1 MYMRVVKVLNTSI
14 VLAKR
19 NDNKEVIAM
28 GKGIGF
34 RSRPG
39 DMINENEIEKVYI
52 VENEGMSSDMTAL
65 MRETPEEYLIL
76 ADEIISY
83 AKQVLSRDLSE
94 NLYFSLT
101 DHLHMA
107 AKRFKSNITIQNRML
122 WEVQKFYP
130 QEFLI
135 GKQALK
141 FIKDKLGLDL
151 PEEEAAN
158 IAFHLVNAQQT
169 EQNMSQ
175 VMMMTTTVKDILNII
190 RIHYGIELDTSSINY
205 SRFLTHLQF
214 FVQRLLENTMLESKD
229 DELLERIS
237 SKYPEESNCVSKIN
251 NYIGAKFER
260 FMSNEE
266 RLYLIIHISRV
277 MDRAH

>member
-1 MYMRVVKVLNTSI
+1 MKVVKVLNTSI

-19 NDNKEVIAM
+19 DDNKEVIAM
-28 GKGIGF
+28 GRGIGF

-39 DMINENEIEKVYI
+39 DILDSNEIEKIYV

-65 MRETPEEYLIL
+65 MKETPKEYLIL

-107 AKRFKSNITIQNRML
+107 VKRFQDHITIQNRMF

-135 GKQALK
+135 GKRALE
-141 FIKDKLGLDL
+141 FIKEKLDLEL

-169 EQNMSQ
+169 DNNMNQ
-175 VMMMTTTVKDILNII
+175 VMIMTNTVKDILNII
-190 RIHYGIELDTSSINY
+190 RIHYNVELDTSSINY

-214 FVQRLLENTMLESKD
+214 FVQRLLENNMLESKD
-229 DELLERIS
+229 TELLERIVD
-237 SKYPEESNCVSKIN
+237 KYPDESLCVSKIN
-251 NYIGAKFER
+251 NYIIAR
-260 FMSNEE
+260 FDTSMSDEE
-266 RLYLIIHISRV
+266 TLYLIVHISRV
-277 MDRAH
+277 MDRPH

>member
-1 MYMRVVKVLNTSI
+1 MRVVKVLNTSI

-39 DMINENEIEKVYI
+39 DIINENEIEKVYV

-214 FVQRLLENTMLESKD
+214 FVQRLLENTMLQSKD

-260 FMSNEE
+260 FMSDEE

>member
-1 MYMRVVKVLNTSI
+1 MRVVKVLNTSI

>member
-1 MYMRVVKVLNTSI
+1 MRVVKVLNTSI

-39 DMINENEIEKVYI
+39 DIINENEIEKVYV

>member
-1 MYMRVVKVLNTSI
+1 MRVVKVLNTSI

-19 NDNKEVIAM
+19 NDNKEIIAM

-39 DMINENEIEKVYI
+39 DIINENEIEKVYV
-52 VENEGMSSDMTAL
+52 VENEDMSSDMTAL
-65 MRETPEEYLIL
+65 MKETPEEYLIL

-141 FIKDKLGLDL
+141 FIEIKLGLDL

-175 VMMMTTTVKDILNII
+175 VMIMTNTVKDILNII
-190 RIHYGIELDTSSINY
+190 RIHYGIELDTLSINY

-237 SKYPEESNCVSKIN
+237 GKYPEESSCVSKIN

-266 RLYLIIHISRV
+266 MLYLIIHISRV
-277 MDRAH
+277 MDRTD

>member
-1 MYMRVVKVLNTSI
+1 MRVVKVLNTSI

-214 FVQRLLENTMLESKD
+214 FVQRLLENSMLESKD

>member
-1 MYMRVVKVLNTSI
+1 MRVVKVLNTSI

-214 FVQRLLENTMLESKD
+214 FVQRLLENSMLESKD

-251 NYIGAKFER
+251 NYIGAKFKR

>member
-1 MYMRVVKVLNTSI
+1 MRVVKVLNTSI

-19 NDNKEVIAM
+19 NDSKEVIAM

-39 DMINENEIEKVYI
+39 DIINESEIEKVYV

-65 MRETPEEYLIL
+65 MKETPKEYLIL

-83 AKQVLSRDLSE
+83 AKQVLSRDLSD

-141 FIKDKLGLDL
+141 FIKDRLELDL

-175 VMMMTTTVKDILNII
+175 VMMMTNTVKDILNII
-190 RIHYGIELDTSSINY
+190 RIHYGIELDTLSINY

-237 SKYPEESNCVSKIN
+237 NKYPEESNCVSKIN

-260 FMSNEE
+260 YMSKEE

>member
-1 MYMRVVKVLNTSI
+1 MKVVKVLNTSI
-14 VLAKR
+14 VLAR
-19 NDNKEVIAM
+19 RADHKEVIAM

-34 RSRPG
+34 KSRPG
-39 DMINENEIEKVYI
+39 DILSESEIEKIYV

-65 MRETPEEYLIL
+65 MKETPKEYLIL

-83 AKQVLSRDLSE
+83 AKQILSRDLSE

-107 AKRFKSNITIQNRML
+107 AKRFNDNITIQNRMF

-135 GKQALK
+135 GKQALQ
-141 FIKDKLGLDL
+141 FIKDKLGLAL

-169 EQNMSQ
+169 DDNMNQ
-175 VMMMTTTVKDILNII
+175 VMIMTSAVKDILNII
-190 RIHYGIELDTSSINY
+190 RIHYQVELDTSSINY

-214 FVQRLLENTMLESKD
+214 FVQRLLEDNMLESKD
-229 DELLERIS
+229 NELLERIV
-237 SKYPEESNCVSKIN
+237 SKYPDESNCVAQIN
-251 NYIGAKFER
+251 KYISAR
-260 FMSNEE
+260 FGTSMSDEE
-266 RLYLIIHISRV
+266 TLYLIVHISRV
-277 MDRAH
+277 MDRPH

>member
-1 MYMRVVKVLNTSI
+1 MKVVKVLNTSI
-14 VLAKR
+14 VLAR
-19 NDNKEVIAM
+19 RADHKEVIAM

-34 RSRPG
+34 KSRPG
-39 DMINENEIEKVYI
+39 DILNESEIEKIYV

-65 MRETPEEYLIL
+65 MKETPKEYLIL

-83 AKQVLSRDLSE
+83 AKQILSRDLSE

-107 AKRFKSNITIQNRML
+107 AKRFNDKITIQNRMF

-135 GKQALK
+135 GKQALQ
-141 FIKDKLGLDL
+141 FIEDKLGLAL

-169 EQNMSQ
+169 DDNMNQ
-175 VMMMTTTVKDILNII
+175 VMIMTSAVKDILNII
-190 RIHYGIELDTSSINY
+190 RIHYQVELDTSSMNY

-214 FVQRLLENTMLESKD
+214 FVQRLLEDNMLESKD
-229 DELLERIS
+229 NELLERIA
-237 SKYPEESNCVSKIN
+237 SKYPDESNCVAQIN
-251 NYIGAKFER
+251 KYISAR
-260 FMSNEE
+260 FDTSMSDEE
-266 RLYLIIHISRV
+266 TLYLIVHISRV
-277 MDRAH
+277 MDRPH

>member
-1 MYMRVVKVLNTSI
+1 MRVVKVLNTSI

-39 DMINENEIEKVYI
+39 DIINENEIEKVYV

-107 AKRFKSNITIQNRML
+107 ANRFKSNITIQNRML

>member
-1 MYMRVVKVLNTSI
+1 MRVVKVLNTSI

-237 SKYPEESNCVSKIN
+237 SKYPEEHNCVSKIN

>member
-1 MYMRVVKVLNTSI
+1 MRVVKVLNTSI

-39 DMINENEIEKVYI
+39 DIVNENEIEKVYV

-65 MRETPEEYLIL
+65 MKETPKEYLIL

-107 AKRFKSNITIQNRML
+107 TKRFKSNITVQNRML

-135 GKQALK
+135 GKQALG
-141 FIKDKLGLDL
+141 FIKDKIEIDL

-169 EQNMSQ
+169 DNNMSQ
-175 VMMMTTTVKDILNII
+175 VIIMTNTVKDILNII
-190 RIHYGIELDTSSINY
+190 RIHYGVELDTLSINY

-214 FVQRLLENTMLESKD
+214 FVQRLLENKMLESKD

-237 SKYPEESNCVSKIN
+237 IKYPEESSCVSKIN
-251 NYIGAKFER
+251 NYIGAKFDR

-277 MDRAH
+277 MDRND

>member
-1 MYMRVVKVLNTSI
+1 MRVVKVLNTSI

-28 GKGIGF
+28 GRGIGF

-39 DMINENEIEKVYI
+39 DMIHDHEIEKVYV

-65 MRETPEEYLIL
+65 MKETPKEYLIL

-83 AKQVLSRDLSE
+83 AKQALSRDLSE

-107 AKRFKSNITIQNRML
+107 AKRFKSNIQIQNRML

-141 FIKDKLGLDL
+141 FIKDRLELDL

-175 VMMMTTTVKDILNII
+175 VMIMTNTVKDILNII
-190 RIHYGIELDTSSINY
+190 RIHYGIELDTLSINY

>member
-1 MYMRVVKVLNTSI
+1 MRVVKVLNTSI

-39 DMINENEIEKVYI
+39 DIINENEIEKVYV
-52 VENEGMSSDMTAL
+52 VENEGMSSDMTTL
-65 MRETPEEYLIL
+65 MKETPEEYLIL

-135 GKQALK
+135 GKQALN

-175 VMMMTTTVKDILNII
+175 VMMMTNTVKDILNII

>member
-1 MYMRVVKVLNTSI
+1 MRVVKILNTSI

-28 GKGIGF
+28 GRGIGY

-39 DMINENEIEKVYI
+39 DIINENEIEKVYV

-65 MRETPEEYLIL
+65 MKETPKEYLIL
-76 ADEIISY
+76 ADEIISH

-158 IAFHLVNAQQT
+158 IAFHLVNAQQND
-169 EQNMSQ
+169 QNMGQ
-175 VMMMTTTVKDILNII
+175 VMIMTNTVKDILNII
-190 RIHYGIELDTSSINY
+190 RIHYGIELDTLSINY

-214 FVQRLLENTMLESKD
+214 FVQRLLENKMLESKD

-237 SKYPEESNCVSKIN
+237 SKYPEESICVSKIN
-251 NYIGAKFER
+251 NYIGAKFDR

-266 RLYLIIHISRV
+266 MLYLIIHISRV
-277 MDRAH
+277 MDRTD

>member
-1 MYMRVVKVLNTSI
+1 MRVVKVLNTSI

-39 DMINENEIEKVYI
+39 DMINENEIEKVYV
-52 VENEGMSSDMTAL
+52 VENEEMSSDMTAL